1 MVRGRKKKKDTDEA
15 QKGRQK
21 AAFAFR
27 PFAELKGA
35 KPAAPPAEAEAP
47 EPEHVE
53 RAPEPPASDEDAF
66 AAMAA
71 GAKPLTGAVPLAPQK
86 VGPKPPPPRP
96 DDEQLVMREL
106 DELVHGARAFD
117 FADTEEYVEAAVRG
131 FDARVVKQLRR
142 GDFAVQAHLDLHG
155 MRREEARQ
163 KVAEFIAKAHTEGK
177 RCVLIVHGRGL
188 GSKDNIPVLKEKLT
202 AWLTRGA
209 IGRHVLAFTS
219 ARPWDGGTGAV
230 YVLLRS

>member
-1 MVRGRKKKKDTDEA
+1 MVRGRKKKQGEGEA
-15 QKGRQK
+15 QKGRPK
-21 AAFAFR
+21 AAFAFK

-35 KPAAPPAEAEAP
+35 TTAAPPRQEAP
-47 EPEHVE
+47 PEPKRVE
-53 RAPEPPASDEDAF
+53 NAPEPPATDEAAF

-71 GAKPLTGAVPLAPQK
+71 GAVPLTGPVPLAPQK
-86 VGPKPPPPRP
+86 VGPRP
-96 DDEQLVMREL
+96 APARRDDAELVMREL

-131 FDARVVKQLRR
+131 FDSRIVKQLRR

-163 KVAEFIAKAHTEGK
+163 KVAEFVARSHAEGK